1 MRRLAIRAAAIA
13 VCGLAV
19 FASGIPNETGSLG
32 TRSANAQLRTLSRP
46 SSGSSARTGVSK
58 TGGKAKLNFV
68 ATSWKDVLERVAR
81 DTDSTL
87 VADRVPSHRYT
98 RRDFQRHSRKDA
110 VRILNDELEKY
121 NFRLIEKNQFLVLI
135 ELQSTRQEYRR
146 PQIGAANPQEPPRHT
161 FGETFLPRVEPPR
174 NRQTFGQDVL
184 PEQSQAQHGAAHR
197 LPSQH
202 GRSQTSQF
210 KKATSERAS
219 VYSQAQRFTPPV
231 PQKSRSQFEGRFGPA
246 PSKIQRAGFQEYDE
260 TPAEEAKPVP
270 KAPDKILIRKA
281 QYKPKTKDAR
291 SLAVSL
297 HNAFRNRAEIVD
309 NAIGALPGIRVY
321 SPKDIRGMSKP
332 LFTIGIDI
340 KGNELILEG
349 PDGQV
354 NALSRLLGLLDVKPK
369 VSGEATRLIST
380 NKDARK
386 VTSNLNPVLKTLVA
400 QNDGQVDPPET
411 TETEGGEGEEGTD
424 TPPNL
429 QGVRGNV
436 DIEALEELGAIII
449 RGNANDVDAV
459 MAIINQIEDLSARSA
474 PNIELRI
481 IEHVDS
487 AALAQLLSTV
497 YEQLSEA
504 RGQTTTQRPDI
515 SIIPVGR
522 PNAVLIL
529 SSPDDLESVNELIDE
544 LDKPVA
550 PRTSFKV
557 FRLRHAI
564 ASQIETMLEDFY
576 TRQGTGGGAT
586 ALPERTGLMSRI
598 KIVADVRTNSV
609 IVLAQPNDLKE
620 ISKVIEQLDK
630 AGTDTVAQ
638 VKVIELRHAVA
649 EELAD
654 SLSSI
659 IQATLNPPQQGTQG
673 QLGGFGGGFGG
684 GNSQQLQDV
693 RSAILEFL
701 GDDGARVRS
710 GILSDIRINGDARS
724 NTLIVTAPR
733 ESMAL
738 VLSLVKKLDRP
749 ATAVATIRHF
759 RLKNADAQLT
769 TDLLNELFGDQQTA
783 NTTVGVQLAGAE
795 QASSVIPM
803 RFSVDLRTNS
813 VIAVG
818 TAEALEVVEALM
830 YRIDAGDLRNHRT
843 TLIKLK
849 NIASAQVALTIDT
862 FLQNQRDALQTA
874 GLVSNA
880 EQIDQQVFF
889 QSEDT
894 TNTLLI
900 SATPKYF
907 DQVRQMVLTLD
918 KEQPQVVIQAM
929 IVEVTLTDI
938 DEFGINLGV
947 QDPIFF
953 ERSTATGVGNFDFPS
968 AGLPNASEFRPGN
981 VGTQALSALGVGRT
995 SSAAGF
1001 GGLVL
1006 TASSEYLN
1014 VLLRAL
1020 QLHRHVE
1027 ILSRPQVRTL
1037 DNQEALLQMVTTQK
1051 IPAGFT
1057 TQGLNTIQQ
1066 FEDQTAGITLQVT
1079 PTISPDGNILLN
1091 MIAVKSA
1098 FRDGPLLPDGVGG
1111 TFPSTAVDETRAE
1124 TAIVVSDQQTV
1135 VLGGLIT
1142 RSDATEVRKVPWIG
1156 DVPWIGKAFRFE
1168 QENIERRE
1176 LLIFLTPRI
1185 IRNSADNE
1193 LIKQIEAERMSYTEQ
1208 NIEAL
1213 HGPIYAVPPEQP
1225 RDPNSGIIE
1234 IPQSGSWGQPLP
1246 LPDAAPPAPPS
1257 APGVEEGDAGIPT
1270 SAMPARPG
1278 RSVRGQN
1285 LPRRQPADKAESVVL
1300 QNYERV
1306 FNRANWFDRWKKNR
1320 NSTGRVSVGSAL
1332 AQRNH

>member
-1 MRRLAIRAAAIA
+1 MKRLAILTAAIA
-13 VCGLAV
+13 VCGMAV
-19 FASGIPNETGSLG
+19 FVSGFPNETGRLE
-32 TRSANAQLRTLSRP
+32 TRSATAQLRTLSRGRSDSSP
-46 SSGSSARTGVSK
+46 SSDRRATPGK
-58 TGGKAKLNFV
+58 TRLTFIS
-68 ATSWKDVLERVAR
+68 TPWKDVLEKVAEQ
-81 DTDSTL
+81 TGSTL
-87 VADRVPSHRYT
+87 VADRVPAHRYT
-98 RRDFQRHSRKDA
+98 RRDFRRYSRQDA
-110 VRILNDELEKY
+110 VRILNDELEKS

-135 ELQSTRQEYRR
+135 ELSSARQEYRR
-146 PQIGAANPQEPPRHT
+146 PQIGAAPAPATGYEPLLLNQP
-161 FGETFLPRVEPPR
+161 
-174 NRQTFGQDVL
+174 
-184 PEQSQAQHGAAHR
+184 AQHEYLTPGKMQQASGRIGEDIRPLHPVRNPRLRSSDSEASHSEDSHR
-197 LPSQH
+197 FSAPND
-202 GRSQTSQF
+202 
-210 KKATSERAS
+210 ERTAL
-219 VYSQAQRFTPPV
+219 YSQPRKFTPAKPAAF
-231 PQKSRSQFEGRFGPA
+231 KEKLRPA
-246 PSKIQRAGFQEYDE
+246 PSPVRRAGFLQPYDE
-260 TPAEEAKPVP
+260 PPAEEASPAK
-270 KAPDKILIRKA
+270 KQTGEIFIRKVH
-281 QYKPKTKDAR
+281 YKPKTKDAR
-291 SLAVSL
+291 TLSVSL
-297 HNAFRNRAEIVD
+297 HNAFRNRAEVVENAVD
-309 NAIGALPGIRVY
+309 KLPGIRVY
-321 SPKDIRGMSKP
+321 TPKDIRGLSKP
-332 LFTIGIDI
+332 LFTIGVDL

-349 PDGQV
+349 PEGQV
-354 NALSRLLGLLDVKPK
+354 TALVRLLGLLDVKPRTP
-369 VSGEATRLIST
+369 GETTQLIST
-380 NKDARK
+380 DKDARK
-386 VTSNLNPVLKTLVA
+386 VTSNLTPVIRNLVA
-400 QNDGQVDPPET
+400 QNDGEAPPAT
-411 TETEGGEGEEGTD
+411 PNPPGEEESPTG
-424 TPPNL
+424 PNL

-436 DIEALEELGAIII
+436 DIEAMDELGAIII
-449 RGNANDVDAV
+449 KGNQADVDAV
-459 MAIINQIEDLSARSA
+459 MAIIDRIEELSARSA
-474 PNIELRI
+474 PSIELRL

-529 SSPDDLESVNELIDE
+529 SSPADLESVNQLIDE

-550 PRTSFKV
+550 PQTSFKV
-557 FRLRHAI
+557 FRLQHAV

-586 ALPERTGLMSRI
+586 ALADRTGLMSRI
-598 KIVADVRTNSV
+598 KIVADPRTNSV
-609 IVLAQPNDLKE
+609 IVLAQPNDLRE
-620 ISKVIEQLDK
+620 ITKLIAEIDSPK
-630 AGTDTVAQ
+630 AGAVAQ
-638 VKVIELRHAVA
+638 VKVIELKHAVA

-659 IQATLNPPQQGTQG
+659 IQATLNPPQQGTGG
-673 QLGGFGGGFGG
+673 QFGGFGGGGFGG
-684 GNSQQLQDV
+684 AGSSQQLQEV
-693 RSAILEFL
+693 RSAILEYL
-701 GDDGARVRS
+701 GDNGSRMRS

-749 ATAVATIRHF
+749 ASAVATIRHF
-759 RLKNADAQLT
+759 RLKNADAELT

-783 NTTVGVQLAGAE
+783 NTNVGVQLAGAE
-795 QASSVIPM
+795 EASSVIPM
-803 RFSVDLRTNS
+803 RFSVDTRTNS

-830 YRIDAGDLRNHRT
+830 YRIDAGDLRNHKT

-849 NIASAQVALTIDT
+849 NIASATVATTIDT
-862 FLQNQRDALQTA
+862 FLQNQRQALSDA

-929 IVEVTLTDI
+929 IAEVTLTDI

-947 QDPIFF
+947 QDPLFF
-953 ERSTATGVGNFDFPS
+953 DRGSTFDFPS
-968 AGLPNASEFRPGN
+968 TGLPTTN
-981 VGTQALSALGVGRT
+981 VGSPDTVATQALSALGVGRT

-1037 DNQEALLQMVTTQK
+1037 DNQEALLQMVSTQK

-1057 TQGLNTIQQ
+1057 QSGINTIQQ

-1079 PTISPDGNILLN
+1079 PTISPDGNILLSL
-1091 MIAVKSA
+1091 IAVKSA
-1098 FRDGPLLPDGVGG
+1098 FRPGPNLPDGVGG
-1111 TFPSTAVDETRAE
+1111 TFESTAVDETRAE
-1124 TAIVVSDQQTV
+1124 TTIVVSDQQTV

-1142 RSDATEVRKVPWIG
+1142 RADTTEIRKVPWIG
-1156 DVPWIGKAFRFE
+1156 DVPWLGKAFRFE
-1168 QENIERRE
+1168 TENVERKE

-1185 IRNSADNE
+1185 IRNHGDNE
-1193 LIKQIEAERMSYTEQ
+1193 LIKQIEASRMNYTEC
-1208 NIEAL
+1208 NVEAL

-1225 RDPNSGIIE
+1225 MNPNSGVIE
-1234 IPQSGSWGQPLP
+1234 IPAPGHWSDPLP
-1246 LPDAAPPAPPS
+1246 MPGDAPLPPPVV
-1257 APGVEEGDAGIPT
+1257 PGVESDEGIPT
-1270 SAMPARPG
+1270 SAMPRRPT
-1278 RSVRGQN
+1278 RNVRGQN
-1285 LPRRQPADKAESVVL
+1285 LPVENGPAEKKKSVAL

-1306 FNRANWFDRWKKNR
+1306 FRRVNWFDKWKNR
-1320 NSTGRVSVGSAL
+1320 SRPTGRASVSSAM
-1332 AQRNH
+1332 AQRDPH

>member
-1 MRRLAIRAAAIA
+1 MRRLAIRAAAVA

-19 FASGIPNETGSLG
+19 FASGIPNETASLE
-32 TRSANAQLRTLSRP
+32 TRSASAQLRTLSRP
-46 SSGSSARTGVSK
+46 SSDSSRRTAVSK
-58 TGGKAKLNFV
+58 TDGKAKLNFV

-81 DTDSTL
+81 DTNSTL
-87 VADRVPSHRYT
+87 VADRAPAHRYT

-146 PQIGAANPQEPPRHT
+146 PQIGAPTNPQEPPRHT

-184 PEQSQAQHGAAHR
+184 PERSDAQHGAAHLR
-197 LPSQH
+197 PNQH
-202 GRSQTSQF
+202 SRAGAEPRRFSE
-210 KKATSERAS
+210 AASERAAM
-219 VYSQAQRFTPPV
+219 YNQAQRFTPPA
-231 PQKSRSQFEGRFGPA
+231 PRKSRSQFEGRFGPA

-260 TPAEEAKPVP
+260 SPAEEAKPAP
-270 KAPDKILIRKA
+270 KAPERILIRKVE
-281 QYKPKTKDAR
+281 YKPKTKDAR

-297 HNAFRNRAEIVD
+297 HNAFRSRAEVVD
-309 NAIGALPGIRVY
+309 NAVGDLPGIRVY

-354 NALSRLLGLLDVKPK
+354 NALLRLLGLLDIKPK
-369 VSGEATRLIST
+369 ESGEATRLIST

-386 VTSNLNPVLKTLVA
+386 VTDNLNPVLKNLVA
-400 QNDGQVDPPET
+400 QNDGQVDPPKT
-411 TETEGGEGEEGTD
+411 TETEGGEREEGPA

-449 RGNANDVDAV
+449 RGNAADVDAV

-474 PNIELRI
+474 PSIELRI

-550 PRTSFKV
+550 PQTSFKV

-564 ASQIETMLEDFY
+564 ATQIETMLEDFY

-586 ALPERTGLMSRI
+586 ALADRTGLMARI

-609 IVLAQPNDLKE
+609 IVLAQPNDLRE

-630 AGTDTVAQ
+630 ADSDTVAQ

-673 QLGGFGGGFGG
+673 QFGGFGGGGFGG

-693 RSAILEFL
+693 RSAILEYL
-701 GDDGARVRS
+701 GDDGSRMRS

-769 TDLLNELFGDQQTA
+769 NDLLNELFGDQQTA
-783 NTTVGVQLAGAE
+783 NTNVGVQLAGAE
-795 QASSVIPM
+795 EASSVIPM

-830 YRIDAGDLRNHRT
+830 YRIDAGDLRNHKT

-862 FLQNQRDALQTA
+862 FLQNQRQALSDA

-880 EQIDQQVFF
+880 EQIEQQVFF

-929 IVEVTLTDI
+929 IAEVTLTDI

-947 QDPIFF
+947 QDPLFF
-953 ERSTATGVGNFDFPS
+953 DRGSTFDFPS
-968 AGLPNASEFRPGN
+968 TGLPTTNVGN
-981 VGTQALSALGVGRT
+981 PDIIGTQALSALGVGRT

-1051 IPAGFT
+1051 IPSGFT
-1057 TQGLNTIQQ
+1057 TSGLNTVQQ
-1066 FEDQTAGITLQVT
+1066 FDDQTAGITLQVT

-1091 MIAVKSA
+1091 LIAVKSA

-1124 TAIVVSDQQTV
+1124 STIVVSDHQTV

-1142 RSDATEVRKVPWIG
+1142 RADTTEIRKVPWIG
-1156 DVPWIGKAFRFE
+1156 DVPWLGKAFRFE
-1168 QENIERRE
+1168 TENIERKE

-1185 IRNSADNE
+1185 IRNHGDNE
-1193 LIKQIEAERMSYTEQ
+1193 LIKQIEAERMNYTEQ
-1208 NIEAL
+1208 NVEAL
-1213 HGPIYAVPPEQP
+1213 HGPIYAVPPERA

-1234 IPQSGSWGQPLP
+1234 IPQTGSWGQPLP
-1246 LPDAAPPAPPS
+1246 LPGDAPLAPPS
-1257 APGVEEGDAGIPT
+1257 APGVDEGDAGIPT

-1285 LPRRQPADKAESVVL
+1285 QPPAKTAKSVVL
-1300 QNYERV
+1300 ENYERV
-1306 FNRANWFDRWKKNR
+1306 FIRANWFDRWKKNR
-1320 NSTGRVSVGSAL
+1320 ISTGRASVGSAL
-1332 AQRNH
+1332 AQGNY

>member
-1 MRRLAIRAAAIA
+1 MRRLAIRAAAVA
-13 VCGLAV
+13 VSGLAV
-19 FASGIPNETGSLG
+19 FASGIPNETGSLA
-32 TRSANAQLRTLSRP
+32 TRSASAQLRTLSRP
-46 SSGSSARTGVSK
+46 SSDLSRRTGASK
-58 TGGKAKLNFV
+58 TGGKAKLHFV

-87 VADRVPSHRYT
+87 VADRVPAHRYT
-98 RRDFQRHSRKDA
+98 RRDYQRHSRKDA

-146 PQIGAANPQEPPRHT
+146 PQIGAPGNPQEPPRRT

-184 PEQSQAQHGAAHR
+184 PEQSHAQHGAAHR
-197 LPSQH
+197 QPSQH
-202 GRSQTSQF
+202 GRADSQTSQF
-210 KKATSERAS
+210 NKAASHRAAM
-219 VYSQAQRFTPPV
+219 YNQAQRFTPPA
-231 PQKSRSQFEGRFGPA
+231 PQKSRNQFEGRFGPA

-270 KAPDKILIRKA
+270 KAPERILIRKV

-297 HNAFRNRAEIVD
+297 HNAFRSRAEIVD

-354 NALSRLLGLLDVKPK
+354 NALMRLLGLLDVKPK
-369 VSGEATRLIST
+369 EGGEATRLIST

-386 VTSNLNPVLKTLVA
+386 VTSNLNPVLKSLVA

-411 TETEGGEGEEGTD
+411 TETEGGEGEEGSD
-424 TPPNL
+424 SPPNL

-449 RGNANDVDAV
+449 RGNAADVDAV
-459 MAIINQIEDLSARSA
+459 MAIIEQIEDLSARSA
-474 PNIELRI
+474 PSIELRI

-586 ALPERTGLMSRI
+586 ALADRTGLMARI

-630 AGTDTVAQ
+630 AGGDTVAQ
-638 VKVIELRHAVA
+638 VKVVELRHAVA

-673 QLGGFGGGFGG
+673 QFGGFGGGFGG

-701 GDDGARVRS
+701 GDDGSRMRS

-769 TDLLNELFGDQQTA
+769 SDLLNELFGDQQTA

-830 YRIDAGDLRNHRT
+830 YRIDAGDLRNHKT

-947 QDPIFF
+947 QDPLFF
-953 ERSTATGVGNFDFPS
+953 DRGSTFDFPS
-968 AGLPNASEFRPGN
+968 TGLPTTNVGN
-981 VGTQALSALGVGRT
+981 PDIIGTQALSALGVGRT

-1091 MIAVKSA
+1091 LIAVKSA

-1142 RSDATEVRKVPWIG
+1142 RSDTTEIRKVPWIG

-1193 LIKQIEAERMSYTEQ
+1193 LIKQIEAERMNYTEQ

-1234 IPQSGSWGQPLP
+1234 IPQPGAWGQPLP
-1246 LPDAAPPAPPS
+1246 LPGDAPLAPPS

-1285 LPRRQPADKAESVVL
+1285 QPSRQSAKKTKSVVL
-1300 QNYERV
+1300 ENYERV

-1320 NSTGRVSVGSAL
+1320 NSTGRASVGSAL